1 MLGKL
6 FNPNM
11 RDVDEPSDIDTGSTK
26 AMSNEDYYNY
36 ADADSLAFS
45 AMQEGA
51 GDPGVESMMDES
63 APQNTHMLH
72 TALAAAGM
80 APGVGIIADMADAAL
95 YAMEGDVAGAGLSL
109 ISAVPILGLASG
121 SGRIAKGAYDVA
133 KKAPD
138 MSEVNKRMRDIRDM
152 EGMMSARKYDMLGPQ
167 KYDKVG
173 DRYLVNPN
181 RGMSKTPINPNRGQ
195 IREPELTEAVKE
207 KGRIS
212 ARYPG
217 IKKLEEQIMRGKQ
230 GGVKDDMGTLKKLDN
245 MMGGMKKEMSMIM
258 RVADKTRLDEDSVA
272 ALMAFAKG
280 SDALR
285 MAEKSGSFG
294 GQALLDM
301 QAAVARGARI
311 FHSLEGQERN
321 ELMNIIQ
328 EADAVDTTTIDEQG
342 DSFSAT
348 PSMPRQF

>member
-1 MLGKL
+1 MADMLGKL

-173 DRYLVNPN
+173 DRYL
-181 RGMSKTPINPNRGQ
+181 
-195 IREPELTEAVKE
+195 
-207 KGRIS
+207 
-212 ARYPG
+212 
-217 IKKLEEQIMRGKQ
+217 
-230 GGVKDDMGTLKKLDN
+230 
-245 MMGGMKKEMSMIM
+245 
-258 RVADKTRLDEDSVA
+258 
-272 ALMAFAKG
+272 
-280 SDALR
+280 
-285 MAEKSGSFG
+285 
-294 GQALLDM
+294 
-301 QAAVARGARI
+301 
-311 FHSLEGQERN
+311 
-321 ELMNIIQ
+321 
-328 EADAVDTTTIDEQG
+328 
-342 DSFSAT
+342 
-348 PSMPRQF
+348 